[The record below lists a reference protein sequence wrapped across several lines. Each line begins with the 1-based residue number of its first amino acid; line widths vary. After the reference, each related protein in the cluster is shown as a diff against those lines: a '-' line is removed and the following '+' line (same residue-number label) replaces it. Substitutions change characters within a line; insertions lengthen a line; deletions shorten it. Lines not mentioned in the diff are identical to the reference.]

1 MFADRLLPMFGCVV
15 TKLIPVRVSLSPLL
29 SVSMSSLR
37 KPIAAVAQMRVT
49 SDLEANLGQAAELVA
64 EAKRRGADMVFLP
77 EACDFIGENRKQT
90 LDLAQTLDDSTVTR
104 FR

>member
-1 MFADRLLPMFGCVV
+1 MFGCVV
-15 TKLIPVRVSLSPLL
+15 TKLIPVRVSPLL

-37 KPIAAVAQMRVT
+37 KPIAAVAQMKVT
-49 SDLEANLGQAAELVA
+49 SDLEANLDQAAELVT

-90 LDLAQTLDDSTVTR
+90 LDLAQTLDGSTVTR

>member
-1 MFADRLLPMFGCVV
+1 MFADRLPMFGCVV
-15 TKLIPVRVSLSPLL
+15 TKLIPIRVSPLL
-29 SVSMSSLR
+29 TVSMSSLR
-37 KPIAAVAQMRVT
+37 KPIAAVAQMKVT
-49 SDLEANLGQAAELVA
+49 SDLEANLAQAEELVT

-90 LDLAQTLDDSTVTR
+90 LALSQTLDGSTVTR

>member
-15 TKLIPVRVSLSPLL
+15 TKLIPVRVSPLL

>member
-15 TKLIPVRVSLSPLL
+15 TKLIPVRVSPLL

-37 KPIAAVAQMRVT
+37 KPIAAVAQMKVT
-49 SDLEANLGQAAELVA
+49 SDLEANLGQAAELVT

-90 LDLAQTLDDSTVTR
+90 LDLAQTLDGSTVTR

>member
-15 TKLIPVRVSLSPLL
+15 TKLIPVRVSPLL

-37 KPIAAVAQMRVT
+37 KPIAAVAQMKVT
-49 SDLEANLGQAAELVA
+49 SDLETNLGQAADLVT

-90 LDLAQTLDDSTVTR
+90 LDLAQTLDGSTVTR

>member
-15 TKLIPVRVSLSPLL
+15 TKLIPVRVSPQL

-37 KPIAAVAQMRVT
+37 KPIAAVAQMKVT

-77 EACDFIGENRKQT
+77 EACDFIGDNRKQT
-90 LDLAQTLDDSTVTR
+90 LDLAQTLDGSTVTR